1 MNKSH
6 KFNKSGFTLIE
17 LLVVVLIIGILSS
30 VALPQYTKSVEKAR
44 ASQAMIY
51 MDAYV
56 KAQQLYKLANDSYAS
71 TTSVLSES
79 TGIELPTVDSDQWSV
94 LKTVVFGGTNRP
106 NIILQRK
113 ISEDKQYGLKVDF
126 VTNASGE
133 SEILRYCYGN
143 EKMCKAI
150 GGGKTCTENGSVS
163 DPAWCYSSKS
173 SIR

>member
-30 VALPQYTKSVEKAR
+30 VALPQYTKAVEKSR
-44 ASQAMIY
+44 ATQAMVY
-51 MDAYV
+51 LDAYV

-71 TTSVLSES
+71 TTSSLSES
-79 TGIELPTVDSDQWSV
+79 TGIELPTVNSNHWSV
-94 LKTVVFGGTNRP
+94 LRTIVFGGTNRP
-106 NIILQRK
+106 NIILQRQ
-113 ISEDKQYGLKVDF
+113 ISEENKYALKVDF

-133 SEILRYCYGN
+133 TEVLRYCYGA

-150 GGGKTCTENGSVS
+150 NGGKTCTENGSVS
-163 DPAWCYSSKS
+163 DPAWCYSSKG